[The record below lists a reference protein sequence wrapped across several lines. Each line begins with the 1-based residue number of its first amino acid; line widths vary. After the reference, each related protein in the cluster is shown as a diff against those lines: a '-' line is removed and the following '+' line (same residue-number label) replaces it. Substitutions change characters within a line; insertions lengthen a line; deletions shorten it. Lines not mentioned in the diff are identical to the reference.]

1 MEAGDPRVIY
11 HAWQG
16 SRGIVSCTAHRRRA
30 AVSTGLPGR
39 ISNPKNSCFC
49 DRLSIVTV
57 EVVLLN
63 NYTPPNYERS
73 FLKYTPQNT
82 IYANAQFITLNSLSL
97 VILTSNRFSNIAQSV
112 CIFFDQLIKRS
123 ALWNLFRRWTRTQVW
138 NLTGMIK
145 NDQTSYFSS
154 FLPWIQFVASWGL
167 MLDLDGVKPS
177 KWAFMWKSLT
187 ACWLYG
193 CDPASTDIIAVQPA
207 RCECGQAC
215 VKQMWYNRKW
225 VF

>member
-1 MEAGDPRVIY
+1 MD
-11 HAWQG
+11 
-16 SRGIVSCTAHRRRA
+16 
-30 AVSTGLPGR
+30 L
-39 ISNPKNSCFC
+39 
-49 DRLSIVTV
+49 
-57 EVVLLN
+57 
-63 NYTPPNYERS
+63 
-73 FLKYTPQNT
+73 
-82 IYANAQFITLNSLSL
+82 ITLISRFAFF
-97 VILTSNRFSNIAQSV
+97 LTNWLKEVPHESH
-112 CIFFDQLIKRS
+112 
-123 ALWNLFRRWTRTQVW
+123 LFRRWTRTQVW

-187 ACWLYG
+187 AYWLYG

-225 VF
+225 VFLKALRKNCDVFLAIKEHNQSH